1 MLKNLKFGTKK
12 RLIRVILGQNLRKV
26 IVIFEISTFE
36 FVKNAKFHVR
46 EKYFKIG
53 TKKGLCGTFKPE
65 FEKKLF
71 SYLKSVP
78 SNLSKSKVSC
88 YRKRI

>member
-26 IVIFEISTFE
+26 ICQIYEFVE